1 VLYDIVALK
10 KQLKPGDV
18 FVVHG
23 RHLISRMIRIV
34 TDSHWNHA
42 TMYVGKGRFIE
53 ANNKAVETRPLEE
66 YEGKEI
72 EIYRHKKATAY
83 HQKKI
88 VEAAMQKRG
97 KGYDFF
103 HLVQFFWLFVTGRR
117 GNARQL
123 GSKNKY
129 ICSELVASSYAE
141 AGLKVYKNYNP
152 TQISPADFPESDQFR
167 LCVQQRK
174 ILLLK

>member
-1 VLYDIVALK
+1 MFYDITSLK
-10 KQLKPGDV
+10 TQLRPGDV

-42 TMYVGKGRFIE
+42 TMYSGKGKYIQ
-53 ANNKAVETRPLEE
+53 ADNHGVETKSIED
-66 YEGKEI
+66 YGGKDI
-72 EIYRHKKATAY
+72 EIYRHKSITN
-83 HQKKI
+83 QQGKKI
-88 VEAAMQKRG
+88 VHAAMQKIG
-97 KGYDFF
+97 KKYDFY
-103 HLVQFFWLFVTGRR
+103 HLVQLFWYFLFGIR
-117 GNARQL
+117 GNARRI

-129 ICSELVASSYAE
+129 ICSELVADAYVQ

-167 LCVQQRK
+167 LCVQRK
-174 ILLLK
+174 NVLMLR